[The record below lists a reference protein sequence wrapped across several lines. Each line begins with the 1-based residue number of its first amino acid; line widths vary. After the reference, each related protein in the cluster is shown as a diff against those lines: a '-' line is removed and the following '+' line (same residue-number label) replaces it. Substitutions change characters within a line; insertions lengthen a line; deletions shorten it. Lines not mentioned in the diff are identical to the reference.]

1 MTIGFNRLRRTAAP
15 RAIAICAMSL
25 LAAGNASAADDA
37 SPWDGDARSAMRV
50 VAGSSAKPERA
61 AIRAGI
67 EIRLKK
73 GWHTYWRYPGDAG
86 VPPRF
91 DFAGSQNVKSIEVL
105 WPAPQRIPEQG
116 LVTIGYTGDV
126 ILPLAIVPQNS
137 GEPIKL
143 RLKLDYA
150 VCEALCVPAEGK
162 AELTLSGGPSPH
174 DGALTAAEARLP
186 HKAAVGEGSTLA
198 IKSVRREAAGSRA
211 RVLVDV
217 AASPAAAVAL
227 FAEGPTPE
235 WALPVPVA
243 VDGAPKGLQRFA
255 FDLDGAPPGATY
267 DGAAIALTAVAG
279 DAAIEVVTRLD

>member
-50 VAGSSAKPERA
+50 VAGSSATPERA
-61 AIRAGI
+61 PIRAGI

-174 DGALTAAEARLP
+174 DGALTAAGARLP
-186 HKAAVGEGSTLA
+186 HKAAIGEGSTLA